1 MKIKIIKIK
10 ILLAGACIC
19 FFLSGCMMIPHAS
32 GNEKVLVTYASSGYL
47 QYYLRPAK
55 MICTDKDDKAFVL
68 IDFTYQKDGRSYVTD
83 AYVNFTLNCKTDAF
97 ISSARFMLT
106 DSAVADLKNL
116 SMLRRSKKEGL
127 LRVTTTLEKERI
139 EEVLQALYDS
149 KALLEITLDDGSVK
163 RFAVTRDLIDRIDEA
178 FSK

>member
-1 MKIKIIKIK
+1 MKIKIKIK

-19 FFLSGCMMIPHAS
+19 FFLSGCMTPPYAS
-32 GNEKVLVTYASSGYL
+32 GNEKVIVTYASSGYL

-55 MICTDKDDKAFVL
+55 MVCTDKDDKAFVL
-68 IDFTYQKDGRSYVTD
+68 IDFTYQKDGRAYVTD

-97 ISSARFMLT
+97 ISSARFVLT
-106 DSAVADLKNL
+106 DSAAAELQNL
-116 SMLRRSKKEGL
+116 SLLRRSKKEGL
-127 LRVTTTLEKERI
+127 LRVTTTLEKERVEGI
-139 EEVLQALYDS
+139 LQALYDS

-163 RFAVTRDLIDRIDEA
+163 RFTATRDLIDRIDDT

>member
-1 MKIKIIKIK
+1 MKIKN
-10 ILLAGACIC
+10 ILIALCIC
-19 FFLSGCMMIPHAS
+19 FFLSGCMMMPHAS
-32 GNEKVLVTYASSGYL
+32 GKEKVIVVYASSGYL

-83 AYVNFTLNCKTDAF
+83 SYVNFTLNCKTDAF
-97 ISSARFMLT
+97 ISSARFVLT
-106 DSAVADLKNL
+106 DSAVAELKNL
-116 SMLRRSKKEGL
+116 SMLKRSKKEGL
-127 LRVTTTLEKERI
+127 IRVTTTLEKERI

-163 RFAVTRDLIDRIDEA
+163 RFIVTRDLIDRIDDA

>member
-1 MKIKIIKIK
+1 MKIKIIK

-19 FFLSGCMMIPHAS
+19 FFLSGCMTPPYAS
-32 GNEKVLVTYASSGYL
+32 GNEKVIVTYASSGYL

-55 MICTDKDDKAFVL
+55 MVCTDKDDKAFVL
-68 IDFTYQKDGRSYVTD
+68 IDFTYQKDGRAYVTD

-97 ISSARFMLT
+97 ISSARFVLT
-106 DSAVADLKNL
+106 DSTVAELQNL

-163 RFAVTRDLIDRIDEA
+163 RFTATRDLIDRIDDA

>member
-1 MKIKIIKIK
+1 MKIKIMKIK

-19 FFLSGCMMIPHAS
+19 FFLSGCMTAPYAS
-32 GNEKVLVTYASSGYL
+32 GKEKVITAYVSSGYL

-55 MICTDKDDKAFVL
+55 MVCTDKDDKAFVL

-97 ISSARFMLT
+97 ISAARFVLPE
-106 DSAVADLKNL
+106 SACAELQNL
-116 SMLRRSKKEGL
+116 SLLRRSKKEGL
-127 LRVTTTLEKERI
+127 LRVTTVLEKERI
-139 EEVLQALYDS
+139 QDVLDALYDS

-163 RFAVTRDLIDRIDEA
+163 RFGATKDMVNRIDEA

>member
-1 MKIKIIKIK
+1 MKIKIKIK

-19 FFLSGCMMIPHAS
+19 FFLSGCMMMPYAS
-32 GNEKVLVTYASSGYL
+32 GNEKVIVTYASSGYL
-47 QYYLRPAK
+47 QYYLRPVK
-55 MICTDKDDKAFVL
+55 MICTVKDDKAFVL
-68 IDFTYQKDGRSYVTD
+68 IDFTYQKDGRAYVTD

-97 ISSARFMLT
+97 ISAARFVLT
-106 DSAVADLKNL
+106 EAAVADLKNI
-116 SMLRRSKKEGL
+116 SMLRRSKKEGVI
-127 LRVTTTLEKERI
+127 RVTTMLEKERI

-163 RFAVTRDLIDRIDEA
+163 RFTVTRDLIDRIDDA